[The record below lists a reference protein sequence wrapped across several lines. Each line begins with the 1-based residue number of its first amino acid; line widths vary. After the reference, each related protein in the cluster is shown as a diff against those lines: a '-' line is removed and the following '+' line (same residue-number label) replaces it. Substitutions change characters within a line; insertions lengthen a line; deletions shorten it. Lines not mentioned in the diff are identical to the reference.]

1 MNKFCAA
8 LSIAYAFNL
17 NWAFGAEGG
26 MPQLNPEFL
35 ASQVFWLILI
45 FSSLYVIIWKLF
57 LPKITNSIE
66 NRKLKIV
73 NDLNETQKL
82 KDNAEK
88 KLQEYNKII
97 ENSKKDAK
105 KIIEDAKK
113 IIEDGKK
120 KLDREIESKKQKF
133 NEEIEKEL
141 TNVEKEI
148 KNLKKSSMLVINK
161 IAEDISSEIIKQV
174 VGTEINKS
182 KLSAVVQDISKK
194 KIENYL

>member
-26 MPQLNPEFL
+26 MPQLNPEFW

-88 KLQEYNKII
+88 KLQEYNEII

-105 KIIEDAKK
+105 KIIED
-113 IIEDGKK
+113 GKK
-120 KLDREIESKKQKF
+120 KLNREIESKKQKF

-148 KNLKKSSMLVINK
+148 KNLKKSSMLAINK

>member
-1 MNKFCAA
+1 MNKFYAA

-26 MPQLNPEFL
+26 MPQLNPEFW
-35 ASQVFWLILI
+35 AAQIFWLILI

-82 KDNAEK
+82 KDSAEK

-97 ENSKKDAK
+97 ENSKK
-105 KIIEDAKK
+105 DAKK

-161 IAEDISSEIIKQV
+161 IAADISSEIIKQT